1 MWREKIKRNLNNM
14 GSLCFLSACLSYILS
29 QSYWKIRLKKL
40 GKSSWIHRG
49 VIIQNPRNVSI
60 GDNFKIYHRV
70 FMGVGRKGAIEIGD
84 NGHIGVDAY
93 FNASEGRIR
102 IGNNVVIA
110 PKAQIYSYSNA
121 CQDNKPVLDSY
132 EVSDVTIDDHVWIG
146 AGAIILP
153 GVKLSRGAVVGAGA
167 VVTESIRENEICAG
181 SPAKFIRKR
190 IFGA

>member
-102 IGNNVVIA
+102 I
-110 PKAQIYSYSNA
+110 
-121 CQDNKPVLDSY
+121 
-132 EVSDVTIDDHVWIG
+132 SDVTIDDHVWIG